1 MDTSNFKPI
10 QIFVQTLQAKTI
22 VLDMDRKSTIIDMKR
37 KVNEFLII
45 DIPTNEQR
53 LIYNGVELSDDNK
66 TINQYQIMNECTIQL
81 LLRLNGGR
89 LQGQILQKSLLY
101 LRPRGYMG
109 INDEKLHC
117 LMMAKLVN
125 TRQIHLLTLVKYFY
139 ARMAIYHQHPIQNP
153 ARFRRYRA
161 AEIQRKPFLFPR
173 NIL

>member
-1 MDTSNFKPI
+1 MDKSASI
-10 QIFVQTLQAKTI
+10 LQIKEKLNRLMTV
-22 VLDMDRKSTIIDMKR
+22 
-37 KVNEFLII
+37 
-45 DIPTNEQR
+45 DIPINEQR
-53 LIYNGVELSDDNK
+53 LVYNGMELSDHSKSMEGYNLLNHA
-66 TINQYQIMNECTIQL
+66 TVQV

-89 LQGQILQKSLLY
+89 LQGQVLQKSLLY

-139 ARMAIYHQHPIQNP
+139 ARMAIYHQHPIESP

-173 NIL
+173 TII

>member
-1 MDTSNFKPI
+1 MATSEPEPI
-10 QIFVQTLQAKTI
+10 QIFVQALQAKTI
-22 VLDMDRKSTIIDMKR
+22 VLDMDRNSSIIDMKR
-37 KVNEFLII
+37 KLNDLLIM
-45 DIPTNEQR
+45 DIPTKDQR
-53 LIYNGVELSDDNK
+53 LVYNGVELSNDHK
-66 TINQYQIMNECTIQL
+66 TINQYDIMNESTIQL

-89 LQGQILQKSLLY
+89 LQGQVLQKSLLY

-139 ARMAIYHQHPIQNP
+139 ARMSIYHQHPIQNP
-153 ARFRRYRA
+153 AHFKRYRA

-173 NIL
+173 NVI